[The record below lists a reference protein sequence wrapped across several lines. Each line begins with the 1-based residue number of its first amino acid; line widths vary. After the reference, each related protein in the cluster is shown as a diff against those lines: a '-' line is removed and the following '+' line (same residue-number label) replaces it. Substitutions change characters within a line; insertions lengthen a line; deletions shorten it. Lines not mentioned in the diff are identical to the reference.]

1 MDYGIESKDQRLV
14 VRLRGR
20 LTFNDHAKLRTLIRE
35 MLQDKSAIGSE
46 QYLDM
51 SALEFI
57 DSAGIGMLL
66 IAREELSNAGKRLIL
81 RGAQGQVKRVL
92 TVAQL
97 GKIVTIED

>member
-1 MDYGIESKDQRLV
+1 MDYAIDLHEREAL

-20 LTFNDHAKLRTLIRE
+20 LTFNDHAKLRAAIRE
-35 MLQDKSAIGSE
+35 MQANKVERQI
-46 QYLDM
+46 LDL
-51 SALEFI
+51 SGLEFV

-66 IAREELSNAGKRLIL
+66 IAREEMTIASKTLVL

-97 GKIVTIED
+97 SKIVAIEE